1 MTIEEIEDLAY
12 RKAPMPDNLE
22 NMTQIN
28 AFQAFR
34 NLYDFASRV
43 RMDPAQGK
51 REKAEIIKTYKIGE
65 LNEKLLDSTNKL
77 WKAIEIAG
85 AAYCA
90 NPCVE
95 TADAFYEAVYG
106 GARRKQK

>member
-1 MTIEEIEDLAY
+1 MTIEEIEDRAF
-12 RKAPMPDNLE
+12 RKEPMPEDLDN
-22 NMTQIN
+22 MSQIN

-34 NLYDFASRV
+34 SLYDFASRV
-43 RMDPAQGK
+43 GMSPEQGK

-77 WKAIEIAG
+77 WKAIEIAA
-85 AAYCA
+85 AAYCT

-95 TADAFYEAVYG
+95 TADKFYEAVYG
-106 GARRKQK
+106 AKRKQK